1 MPLFP
6 GHPPAK
12 QPEQR
17 RKEALETLRATHQ
30 HLAQVLRARK
40 QQQAHEEKQMRRR
53 TAVLAQERA
62 AVAQAQIISQ
72 RLSGIL
78 EPARLRWATGDELGA
93 PMTTNLASPCSEYAA
108 THARGSSICG
118 TVFGV
123 EQDEVGCERG
133 GMREGGG
140 KRLSQLLSAKER
152 LKSTGLAAQ
161 NHQGL
166 WTVAK
171 KVRSILCLRKCLR
184 VE

>member
-78 EPARLRWATGDELGA
+78 EPARLRWARA
-93 PMTTNLASPCSEYAA
+93 PTNHASPCSEYAA
-108 THARGSSICG
+108 THALGSSICG

-123 EQDEVGCERG
+123 EQDEVGCEPERG

-171 KVRSILCLRKCLR
+171 KVRSIACESVC
-184 VE
+184 E

>member
-78 EPARLRWATGDELGA
+78 EPARLRWARVLGMA
-93 PMTTNLASPCSEYAA
+93 GFARRARAA
-108 THARGSSICG
+108 
-118 TVFGV
+118 
-123 EQDEVGCERG
+123 
-133 GMREGGG
+133 
-140 KRLSQLLSAKER
+140 
-152 LKSTGLAAQ
+152 AAVIKAC
-161 NHQGL
+161 H
-166 WTVAK
+166 T
-171 KVRSILCLRKCLR
+171 
-184 VE
+184 

>member
-17 RKEALETLRATHQ
+17 RKEALQTLRAIHQ

-78 EPARLRWATGDELGA
+78 EPARLRWASCDELGA
-93 PMTTNLASPCSEYAA
+93 PTNHASPCSEYAA
-108 THARGSSICG
+108 THALGSSICG

-123 EQDEVGCERG
+123 EQDEVGCEPERG

>member
-1 MPLFP
+1 MTALT
-6 GHPPAK
+6 K

-17 RKEALETLRATHQ
+17 RKEALETLRTIHQ

-72 RLSGIL
+72 CLSGIL
-78 EPARLRWATGDELGA
+78 EPARLRWARA
-93 PMTTNLASPCSEYAA
+93 PTNHASPCSEYAA
-108 THARGSSICG
+108 THALGSSICG

-123 EQDEVGCERG
+123 EQDEVGCEPERG
-133 GMREGGG
+133 SMREGGG

-161 NHQGL
+161 HHQGL

-171 KVRSILCLRKCLR
+171 KVRAILCLRKCLR